1 MTELAVR
8 GSGDYQLAY
17 LYKDKQISTY
27 TWANLTS
34 EKQNEWLKKL
44 KKMLPPP
51 RKRLAHQNISS
62 LYSKIK

>member
-17 LYKDKQISTY
+17 LYKDKAISAY

-34 EKQNEWLKKL
+34 EKQNELLRKVKKT
-44 KKMLPPP
+44 LPPP
-51 RKRLAHQNISS
+51 RKRLAHLNISS
-62 LYSKIK
+62 LYNKIK